1 MRHRDTASPP
11 LPCACS
17 SLRRATRVVSRHYE
31 AFLAPTGTTATQF
44 SILRLLQCDGP
55 RPLSR
60 IAEAL
65 VMERTTLYRALAP
78 LERSGLIRLRD
89 DAADS
94 RARCAVLTRKGA
106 ARIRQAM
113 PCWRR
118 AQRSFVDA
126 VGAEDWR
133 EIASRLDRIRR
144 RIAGEPSG

>member
-17 SLRRATRVVSRHYE
+17 SLRSATRVVSRHYE

-94 RARCAVLTRKGA
+94 RAKCAVAEGA
-106 ARIRQAM
+106 AVVCGR
-113 PCWRR
+113 
-118 AQRSFVDA
+118 
-126 VGAEDWR
+126 G
-133 EIASRLDRIRR
+133 RR
-144 RIAGEPSG
+144 RGLAGDRLAPRPHTPADCGGAVRMNESSTTIPYTEESTP